1 MNKTYRLVW
10 SARHRSYVPAS
21 ELAATRGKTAGGIV
35 TAALTSARRGVS
47 GRFFA
52 FGKLAGAALLAM
64 GFAMGAGAAPVL
76 VSEQPWGST
85 NDQSAMDAAY
95 GAGNWTFYN
104 NYGSAGSS
112 VDAIFAGSTNFVYLQ
127 GSAASDLSL
136 KAFLGTNES
145 TILDWVSSGGN
156 LLLESAGWNTSIKLG
171 GATLTYGGGSES
183 ATGKLTEAGERLFKS
198 TPIANTSR
206 SGSSLAHDAVI
217 ADDGVELI
225 TFIEGSTQNYGIQ
238 PIVAGYQY
246 GKGYLLYSGL
256 TLYQF
261 HSTTDGGSLGD
272 DAPSWLLNMIEGFK
286 SPGQIGEAANGGK
299 PVDILPGAVQS
310 GADLAANKLNPVF
323 DGGTLKMDVA
333 QGAYAQNFTINT
345 NGGAI
350 DQAGNTSVFTGVFAD
365 GASGSGALTISNS
378 GSAGAIVLTGSNTY
392 TGATVI
398 DSGATLAL
406 AGAGSIALSSGVS
419 SNGVLDLSAT
429 DNGASVRSLAGTGA
443 VVLGDK
449 GLTLTNAGDT
459 FSGTIAGT
467 GSVTVSGGTQTL
479 SGTNA
484 HAGGTYVRD
493 GGALRVS
500 ADANLG
506 TGQLALDGGILETTA
521 SFATSRDVALQGN
534 GGAFHTDNGTTLALQ
549 GNIAGSGLLVK
560 SGAGTLELAG
570 DNVGGSAGAPGAGW
584 TGGML
589 VNAGTVE
596 VTHARGLGTGNVVL
610 DGGSIRT
617 RVDVVSNQSI
627 ALGGGT
633 AFDTATGTTATLAGN
648 LVTGGGDG
656 SCFVKTGQGT
666 LNVAGNATLAK
677 GTCVEQGTLRANGL
691 LDSNVTVA
699 SGAMLGGAGIVLG
712 SVDVRGT
719 LSPGNSP
726 GYLTVAGTV
735 NMLEG
740 STYRED
746 ISGTMQAGPATPMG
760 AAGYYSYLRVTD
772 GGQFNIGAN
781 TTLAPQLEN
790 LFSPSQSGYGSAT
803 YTPRLG
809 DGFRIVT
816 AEGGING
823 RFASVAQ
830 PTGLAANTR
839 FAVFY
844 DALGSNSIDLRVV
857 PTSYG
862 QWLAGGNRNAASA
875 AEVLDGIAAANEDGS
890 VTTGQQQLLYVAAT
904 QSEAGLTR
912 FVTGLAGEVHGA
924 MAAAAPQAGQRLAG
938 SVLRQLDAGAAGAAT
953 AAAPGQALW
962 VDVGAD
968 HGRWSGRGASAFST
982 NRSQFVFGADVLGG
996 DTTRAGLGFSYSNTN
1011 VGANGGSGNIDE
1023 YMGFAYG
1030 QAALGPVVVDGM
1042 AGFGTNDWH
1051 TQRTDVTG
1059 LSAGSLK
1066 TDASGHSTQ
1075 LGMGVRAPVA
1085 MGRAV
1090 LEPFARVLWQK
1101 STRGAAGESADTP
1114 ASLALGEYSAT
1125 GNRVTLGVTA
1135 RSSAREATPGEL
1147 RYQVSAGIGR
1157 DQGDLL
1163 QPTVQGSLAG
1173 IGMGITS
1180 PDVGRVF
1187 GQLGFS
1193 GKMQL
1198 SKQASAY
1205 LGLNGEV
1212 RRGKHDVGVSGG
1224 VRVSF

>member
-10 SARHRSYVPAS
+10 NARHRTYVAAS
-21 ELAATRGKTAGGIV
+21 EHAATRGKTAGGIV
-35 TAALTSARRGVS
+35 TSALTQAGRRAS

-52 FGKLAGAALLAM
+52 LGKLAGAALLAM

-145 TILDWVSSGGN
+145 TILDWVSGGGN
-156 LLLESAGWNTSIKLG
+156 LLLESAGWNTSITLG
-171 GATLTYGGGSES
+171 GATLNYSTGYES
-183 ATGKLTEAGERLFKS
+183 STGNLTEAGERLFKS

-206 SGSSLAHDAVI
+206 SGGWLAHDAI
-217 ADDGVELI
+217 TAEDGVELI

-261 HSTTDGGSLGD
+261 HSSTDGGDLGD

-286 SPGQIGEAANGGK
+286 SPGQIGDAAGGK
-299 PVDILPGAVQS
+299 PVDILPGSVQS
-310 GADLAANKLNPVF
+310 SADLAANKLNPVF
-323 DGGTLKMDVA
+323 DGGTLKMDIA
-333 QGAYAQNFTINT
+333 QGLYAQNFTINT
-345 NGGAI
+345 TGGAI
-350 DQAGNTSVFTGVFAD
+350 DQSGNNSVFTGVFVD
-365 GASGSGALTISNS
+365 GASGSGSLTISNS
-378 GSAGAIVLTGSNTY
+378 GTGGSIVLTGNNTY
-392 TGATVI
+392 TGATI
-398 DSGATLAL
+398 IESGSTLAL

-419 SNGVLDLSAT
+419 SNGVLDLSGT
-429 DNGASVRSLAGTGA
+429 DNGATVRSLAGTGA

-479 SGTNA
+479 SGTNT
-484 HAGGTYVRD
+484 HAGGTLVRD

-521 SFATSRDVALQGN
+521 SFATARDVALQGN

-560 SGAGTLELAG
+560 SGAGTLELGG
-570 DNVGGSAGAPGAGW
+570 DNIGGSTQAPDAGW

-589 VNAGTVE
+589 VNAGKVE
-596 VTHARGLGTGNVVL
+596 VTHARGLGSGNVVL
-610 DGGSIRT
+610 NGGSINT

-633 AFDTATGTTATLAGN
+633 SIDTATGTTATLAGN

-656 SCFVKTGQGT
+656 SCFIKSGQGT
-666 LNVAGNATLAK
+666 LNVAGSATLAK

-699 SGAMLGGAGIVLG
+699 SGAMLGGAGVVRG
-712 SVDVRGT
+712 NVDVRGT

-726 GYLTVAGTV
+726 GYMTVAGTV

-746 ISGTMQAGPATPMG
+746 ISGTMQAGPSTPVG

-781 TTLAPQLEN
+781 ATLAPQLEN
-790 LFSPSQSGYGSAT
+790 LFSPSQPGYGSAT

-862 QWLAGGNRNAASA
+862 QWVAGDNRNAAGVA
-875 AEVLDGIAAANEDGS
+875 AVLDRIVAADESGG
-890 VTTGQQQLLYVAAT
+890 VTTSQQQLLYVAAT
-904 QSEAGLTR
+904 QSEAGLNR
-912 FVTGLAGEVHGA
+912 FVTALAGEVHGA

-938 SVLRQLDAGAAGAAT
+938 SVLRQLDAAAAGAAT
-953 AAAPGQALW
+953 PVTPGQALW

-968 HGRWSGRGASAFST
+968 HGRWSGRNASAFST

-996 DTTRAGLGFSYSNTN
+996 ETTRAGVGFSYSNTN

-1042 AGFGTNDWH
+1042 AGFGANDWH
-1051 TQRTDVTG
+1051 TQRADPAG
-1059 LSAGSLK
+1059 LAAGSLK

-1075 LGMGVRAPVA
+1075 VGMGVRAPVA
-1085 MGRAV
+1085 MGSGI

-1101 STRGAAGESADTP
+1101 STRGAAGESSDTP
-1114 ASLALGEYSAT
+1114 ASLALGEYSET

-1135 RSSAREATPGEL
+1135 RSAHREAMPGEL
-1147 RYQVSAGIGR
+1147 RYQVNAGIGR

-1163 QPTVQGSLAG
+1163 QPTVHASLAG
-1173 IGMGITS
+1173 MGMGITS

-1205 LGLNGEV
+1205 LGVDGEV